1 MIKKSLLFGMV
12 ALATAVPAFAQE
24 TEAEAPAPTQ
34 NPALEEVLANVPKL
48 LSKHWQTSMNISVTE
63 GEEAGPKVKVGVKFM
78 DKNHFSLDLNVDIP
92 DEFEAKKME
101 FTVVADGTY
110 LYLNSPNMAEVS
122 GGMANGP
129 VKVELATIWKMVA
142 LGTEGAMSEGGADA
156 DALAGMVRKAA
167 NQFTFKED
175 GSTEGTKRYVI
186 GNEEMTGN
194 VTFLADSWLPKSME
208 VSGAEGEGGMTMTA
222 ENAKLVE
229 SFPEGTFS
237 FTPAE
242 GVTVMDLTPMLQ
254 MQLNQMGGG
263 EDDGEDLEF

>member
-1 MIKKSLLFGMV
+1 MIKNSLLLGMV
-12 ALATAVPAFAQE
+12 ALATAAPSFAQE
-24 TEAEAPAPTQ
+24 TEAEAPAPKQ

-63 GEEAGPKVKVGVKFM
+63 GEEAGPKVKVGLKFM
-78 DKNHFSLDLNVDIP
+78 DKNHFSLNLNVDIP
-92 DEFEAKKME
+92 DEFEAKKMV
-101 FTVVADGTY
+101 FNVVADGTY
-110 LYLNSPNMAEVS
+110 LFLNSPNMAEVS

-129 VKVELATIWKMVA
+129 VKVELATLWKMVA
-142 LGTEGAMSEGGADA
+142 MGTDGAMSEGGADA

-186 GNEEMTGN
+186 GNDEMTGN
-194 VTFLADSWLPKSME
+194 VVFLAESWLPKSME
-208 VSGAEGEGGMTMTA
+208 MSGNKDEGGMTMTA

-229 SFPEGTFS
+229 SFPEGTFA
-237 FTPAE
+237 FAPEE

-254 MQLNQMGGG
+254 MQMGNMGASD
-263 EDDGEDLEF
+263 DDGDDLEF